1 MSFLFLLLYIVH
13 IHPKSSNVG
22 MYSGLGIVMSSITK
36 RLLTEKGYIKT
47 SKNFLKCDFVEGTKL
62 YSWWHVIFA
71 SVIGFILTIVFS
83 FMIGPML
90 FMVNFADIHP

>member
-1 MSFLFLLLYIVH
+1 
-13 IHPKSSNVG
+13 
-22 MYSGLGIVMSSITK
+22 MYAGLGIVMSSITK

-47 SKNFLKCDFVEGTKL
+47 SKSFLKCDFVEGTKL

-71 SVIGFILTIVFS
+71 SAIGFILTIVFS